1 MEGDISKHNSTE
13 SVASSGSHLGYCPDD
28 MLDQTNQMSDC
39 LAVSHALVA
48 NQLTLEAEL
57 AIYRYACNLA

>member
-28 MLDQTNQMSDC
+28 MLDQTDQMTDC
-39 LAVSHALVA
+39 LAVSHALLS

-57 AIYRYACNLA
+57 AVYRYTYNLA

>member
-28 MLDQTNQMSDC
+28 MLDQTEQMSDC
-39 LAVSHALVA
+39 LAASHALVS
-48 NQLTLEAEL
+48 NQFALEAEL
-57 AIYRYACNLA
+57 AAYQYTYILT